1 MSRVDSVEIAISK
14 AADRVQGAVLSS
26 DAFFPFPDGLET
38 AAKGGIS
45 VVVQPGGSIRDGEVI
60 EAVCGW
66 APDDAIGVF
75 ELRSAELVG
84 AKDGALI
91 FQLEFTLNDQ
101 LRITT

>member
-1 MSRVDSVEIAISK
+1 M
-14 AADRVQGAVLSS
+14 
-26 DAFFPFPDGLET
+26 
-38 AAKGGIS
+38 
-45 VVVQPGGSIRDGEVI
+45 I